1 MSDNADSVNHPLQSA
16 IVRGIE
22 FEVVWSDQDV
32 IQCQVT
38 CSNGPFRGA
47 TKIYL
52 AHDDL
57 SKAAEILSGFPSNVK
72 DSRDVQL
79 GAFEP
84 KMAGGGISMSFRC
97 VDSVGHS
104 VVLVRLRADG
114 CTGPNDAESV
124 CLYVPVE
131 AGSIDSFVTKARS
144 IDDTKG
150 AKAYLHMA
158 DHTVGWV
165 QRNFPSL
172 VTFAIPT
179 SR

>member
-1 MSDNADSVNHPLQSA
+1 M
-16 IVRGIE
+16 RGIE

-32 IQCQVT
+32 IQCQVV

-57 SKAAEILSGFPSNVK
+57 PKTAEILDGFPSNIK

-79 GAFEP
+79 GAPESR
-84 KMAGGGISMSFRC
+84 MAGGGIAMSFRC
-97 VDSVGHS
+97 VDSVGHA

-114 CTGPNDAESV
+114 CKGPNEPESV
-124 CLYVPVE
+124 CLYIPVE
-131 AGSIDSFVTKARS
+131 AGSVDSFVIKARS

-158 DHTVGWV
+158 DHTVEWV
-165 QRNFPSL
+165 QRKFPNL
-172 VTFAIPT
+172 ATFAIPS

>member
-1 MSDNADSVNHPLQSA
+1 M
-16 IVRGIE
+16 RGID
-22 FEVVWSDQDV
+22 FEVVWFDQDV
-32 IQCQVT
+32 IEYQVT

-47 TKIYL
+47 TNMYL
-52 AHDDL
+52 SHDGL
-57 SKAAEILSGFPSNVK
+57 SKAAEALSGFPSNIK

-84 KMAGGGISMSFRC
+84 KFAGGGISMSFRC
-97 VDSVGHS
+97 VDSVGHA

-114 CTGPNDAESV
+114 CKGPDEPESV
-124 CLYVPVE
+124 CLYIPVE
-131 AGSIDSFVTKARS
+131 AGSIDSFVATARS

-158 DHTVGWV
+158 DHTVAWV

-172 VTFAIPT
+172 VIFSIPT
-179 SR
+179 WR

>member
-1 MSDNADSVNHPLQSA
+1 M
-16 IVRGIE
+16 RGIE
-22 FEVVWSDQDV
+22 FEVVWFDHDV

-57 SKAAEILSGFPSNVK
+57 SKAAETLSGFPSNIK
-72 DSRDVQL
+72 DYRDVRL
-79 GAFEP
+79 GAFES

-97 VDSVGHS
+97 VDSVGHA
-104 VVLVRLRADG
+104 VVIVRLRADG
-114 CTGPNDAESV
+114 CKGPNEPESV
-124 CLYVPVE
+124 CLYIPVE

-144 IDDTKG
+144 TNDTKG

-165 QRNFPSL
+165 QRNYPSL

-179 SR
+179 GRNSAT

>member
-1 MSDNADSVNHPLQSA
+1 M
-16 IVRGIE
+16 RGIE
-22 FEVVWSDQDV
+22 FEVVWFDQDV

-57 SKAAEILSGFPSNVK
+57 SKAAETLSGFPSNIK

-79 GAFEP
+79 GAFES

-97 VDSVGHS
+97 VDSVGHA
-104 VVLVRLRADG
+104 VVIVRLRADG
-114 CTGPNDAESV
+114 CEGPNEPESV
-124 CLYVPVE
+124 CLYIPVE

-144 IDDTKG
+144 TNDPKG

-179 SR
+179 W

>member
-1 MSDNADSVNHPLQSA
+1 VECLVFDDHPLQSA
-16 IVRGIE
+16 IMRGIE
-22 FEVVWSDQDV
+22 FEVVWFDQDV
-32 IQCQVT
+32 IQCRVT
-38 CSNGPFRGA
+38 CSNGLFRGA

-57 SKAAEILSGFPSNVK
+57 SKTAETLSGFPSNTK

-79 GAFEP
+79 GALDA

-97 VDSVGHS
+97 VDSVGHA

-114 CTGPNDAESV
+114 CNGPNEPESV
-124 CLYVPVE
+124 CLYIPVE

-144 IDDTKG
+144 INGTKG

-179 SR
+179 WR